1 MYKIFTP
8 DNIANRSASSLSIAK
23 AVIELDKRAA
33 KFLSSNLVNDRT
45 FINERV
51 SELTTGPSTDFYRVI
66 VQVIDRKK
74 ILTGDY
80 DVALL
85 TDVVNKWAA
94 QSRVTGARG
103 QRLALVSQPLID
115 EDGDFEHIEAADGTP
130 IIYIEAWI
138 STAVIYNHRRAT
150 LNHCRNAN
158 EFAAD
163 VNNLFEHILDLNDD
177 LDIAVEHQ
185 KFGVFQHG
193 NITF

>member
-1 MYKIFTP
+1 MYTIFTP
-8 DNIANRSASSLSIAK
+8 GISAIRSASSLSIAK

-66 VQVIDRKK
+66 VQIIDRKK
-74 ILTGDY
+74 TLIGD
-80 DVALL
+80 DVAQL
-85 TDVVNKWAA
+85 TKIVNNWAA

-115 EDGDFEHIEAADGTP
+115 ENGDFEHIEAADGTP

-163 VNNLFEHILDLNDD
+163 ANNLFEHILDHSDD